1 MVLLHA
7 HGSSRYW
14 EHSVHPAPPVLSKRS
29 THALHPAADRSDE
42 VVQPWPPTALQLGLV
57 VPLHWVGPAGP
68 GAGVGGV
75 GAGVGAGVGPLG
87 EHCGVPDGFHEH
99 PPTRVQCVW
108 SVQLG
113 QSDETQ
119 LSSQPPPLLSA

>member
-1 MVLLHA
+1 MQP
-7 HGSSRYW
+7 
-14 EHSVHPAPPVLSKRS
+14 VHELS
-29 THALHPAADRSDE
+29 HC
-42 VVQPWPPTALQLGLV
+42 
-57 VPLHWVGPAGP
+57 
-68 GAGVGGV
+68 AGVGT
-75 GAGVGAGVGPLG
+75 GVGAGVGPLR

-119 LSSQPPPLLSA
+119 LSSQPPPLLSALHFWPLGLFGNQ